1 MDTATLILVL
11 GGFIGTAL
19 VVVFLVSRM
28 MRAYTDEIYHLIK
41 SSESSE
47 RVVPAPVSTPS
58 SVAEKEQA
66 PSNQQP
72 QPQKS
77 TPAVNEEEFVK
88 KLREV
93 LNERMAKILDEA
105 KAKKA
110 RLLTLLDFGR
120 GYALGYVSEDDYN
133 AFLVK
138 VLSEL
143 DEFKRLW
150 LMKFP
155 SRKDKEQLELM
166 ISYVAKA
173 KLPVTIRT
181 KDKGV
186 ITLTHEEALIK
197 ITEYINSAI
206 SILDSLIERA
216 GESPAITPLEIK
228 LSQEV
233 QKLQEKV
240 KRLEERLEEMN
251 I

>member
-1 MDTATLILVL
+1 MDTMTVVLVL

-19 VVVFLVSRM
+19 LVVFLVSRM
-28 MRAYTDEIYHLIK
+28 MSAYTNEMYRLMK
-41 SSESSE
+41 STREE
-47 RVVPAPVSTPS
+47 RSAPTPVSAPPRK
-58 SVAEKEQA
+58 VVKESA
-66 PSNQQP
+66 QP
-72 QPQKS
+72 QQKGA
-77 TPAVNEEEFVK
+77 PAMNEEELVK

-93 LNERMAKILDEA
+93 LNERMAKIMDEA
-105 KAKKA
+105 KAKKT
-110 RLLTLLDFGR
+110 RLLTLLDFAR

-155 SRKDKEQLELM
+155 SKKDKEQLELM
-166 ISYVAKA
+166 MNYVAKA
-173 KLPVTIRT
+173 KLPVTVKT
-181 KDKGV
+181 KDRGV
-186 ITLTHEEALIK
+186 IELTHEEALIR

-206 SILDSLIERA
+206 SILDGLIERA
-216 GESPAITPLEIK
+216 GESPAITPLEVK

-233 QKLQEKV
+233 QKLQEKI
-240 KRLEERLEEMN
+240 KRLEARIEQMS

>member
-1 MDTATLILVL
+1 MDMTTLIVVL
-11 GGFIGTAL
+11 GGFAGTVLIVA
-19 VVVFLVSRM
+19 FLVSRM
-28 MRAYTDEIYHLIK
+28 MRAYTDEIYRLIQ
-41 SSESSE
+41 SSGRIE
-47 RVVPAPVSTPS
+47 REVPAPISAST
-58 SVAEKEQA
+58 SVTEKEQA
-66 PSNQQP
+66 PSSQQP
-72 QPQKS
+72 EKT

-133 AFLVK
+133 AFLAK

-166 ISYVAKA
+166 ISYVAKT
-173 KLPVTIRT
+173 KLPITIKT

-206 SILDSLIERA
+206 SILDSLIEKA
-216 GESPAITPLEIK
+216 GENPAITPLEIK

-240 KRLEERLEEMN
+240 KKLEERLEEMN
-251 I
+251 M